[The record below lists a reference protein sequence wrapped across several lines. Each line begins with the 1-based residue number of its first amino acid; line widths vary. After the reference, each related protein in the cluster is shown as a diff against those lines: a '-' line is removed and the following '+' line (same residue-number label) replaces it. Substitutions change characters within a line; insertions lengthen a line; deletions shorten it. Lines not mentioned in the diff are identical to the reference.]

1 MQDKTEH
8 NETTNESA
16 EGIRELFRK
25 VEDSLTLKLNERIK
39 KEIKRVEVDLFTRYE
54 LNQPEQPNN
63 EPKQPE
69 TSDIITQYKE
79 LI

>member
-1 MQDKTEH
+1 MQDNKER
-8 NETTNESA
+8 ETNHDNP
-16 EGIRELFRK
+16 EGLRELFRK
-25 VEDSLTLKLNERIK
+25 VEDSLTLKLDEKIK
-39 KEIKRVEVDLFTRYE
+39 KEIKKIEVDLFTRYE

>member
-1 MQDKTEH
+1 MQDSKEQ
-8 NETTNESA
+8 ETTQDNP
-16 EGIRELFRK
+16 EGLRELFRK
-25 VEDSLTLKLNERIK
+25 VEESLTVKLDERIK

-54 LNQPEQPNN
+54 LNQPEQPNQ